1 MAFCDIFSKSINL
14 VNKTIYMIFDSIKTM
29 SKILLITALFSQAYS
44 LELSHENYDEITEGK
59 TVFIKMFAP

>member
-1 MAFCDIFSKSINL
+1 MN
-14 VNKTIYMIFDSIKTM
+14 FDSIKIM
-29 SKILLITALFSQAYS
+29 SKILLLTALFTQAYG